1 MELRIRKKVPLYVQ
15 IENLIKSKI
24 HMGELKEGNRL
35 SPENELSKQFGVSP
49 LTVRQALSSLV
60 QEGYLDRKA
69 GRGTIVRNSPAGKMV
84 VSLSGEIEDL
94 LSLGMKTEMKVLRYE
109 VIKGFDK
116 AIQSLQLKQ
125 TDLICFVE
133 KLRYWE
139 NKPIMVIEE
148 YVDQSLIGNLSNIN
162 KKLAKSL
169 YFTLTQKKGITIQE
183 ATQTIES
190 TTADQRIAS
199 LLKIEMGSPLFYL
212 ERIFYGDKGLPIFFQ
227 ITFNRADLF
236 KFSVRLGKEQK
247 EKKTKWVLY

>member
-1 MELRIRKKVPLYVQ
+1 MEMRLRKKVPLYIQ

-69 GRGTIVRNSPAGKMV
+69 GKGTIVRKSPVGKMV
-84 VSLSGEIEDL
+84 VSLSGEIDDL
-94 LSLGMKTEMKVLRYE
+94 LSLGMKTEIEVLRYE
-109 VIKGFDK
+109 VIKGHDK

-139 NKPIMVIEE
+139 KKPIMVIEE
-148 YVDQSLIGNLSNIN
+148 YVHQSLIGNLSNI

-169 YFTLTQKKGITIQE
+169 YFTLTQKRGITLKE

-199 LLKIEMGSPLFYL
+199 LLQIEMGSPLFYL
-212 ERIFYGDKGLPIFFQ
+212 ERTFYEEKGLPIFFQ

-236 KFSVRLGKEQK
+236 KFSVHLGREQ
-247 EKKTKWVLY
+247 KKTKWILY

>member
-1 MELRIRKKVPLYVQ
+1 MEIRLRKKIPLYIQ

-24 HMGELKEGNRL
+24 HMGELKEGSRL

-69 GRGTIVRNSPAGKMV
+69 GKGTIVRKSPAGKMM
-84 VSLSGEIEDL
+84 VSLSGEIDDL
-94 LSLGMKTEMKVLRYE
+94 LSLGMKTEIEVLRYE
-109 VIKGFDK
+109 VIKGRDK
-116 AIQSLQLKQ
+116 ATQSLQLKQ
-125 TDLICFVE
+125 TDSIYFVE

-139 NKPIMVIEE
+139 KKPIMVIEE
-148 YVDQSLIGNLSNIN
+148 YVRQSLIGNLSNT

-169 YFTLTQKKGITIQE
+169 YFTLTQKKGITLKE

-199 LLKIEMGSPLFYL
+199 LLQIEMGSPLFYM
-212 ERIFYGDKGLPIFFQ
+212 ERTFFEENGLPILFQ
-227 ITFNRADLF
+227 VTFTRAEHF
-236 KFSVRLGKEQK
+236 KFSVHLGREQK
-247 EKKTKWVLY
+247 EKEIKWVLY